1 MVVCNG
7 LAQYGGDWRTP
18 CWIRV
23 SGRISW
29 CVYQHKG
36 KIWSIHACLGC
47 TTWCIQCKL
56 LTTILI
62 SARLRQVDSLGEIL
76 DLRNKETCPSLK
88 NVSKWS
94 SAKIKEH
101 CVKAFEAQMKE
112 LEEVEGPEVKL
123 MRTLKAEFRVVRCII
138 SESM

>member
-1 MVVCNG
+1 
-7 LAQYGGDWRTP
+7 
-18 CWIRV
+18 
-23 SGRISW
+23 
-29 CVYQHKG
+29 
-36 KIWSIHACLGC
+36 
-47 TTWCIQCKL
+47 L